1 MKRLDSKTNIE
12 TIRSTAQLICS
23 AWPGRA
29 SKDRLEGILK
39 DIAESN
45 GKLPAHYVLTEKE
58 VVVAHVK
65 LVESETKREVGRS
78 ICVYDVVVDQ
88 TKRKKGYGKQLMLSL
103 EPIVKDMGYH
113 YIYLTTSPKL
123 ASTFYKKCGY
133 REHDAVTRKRKVFR
147 KMAEG
152 GLARLEALFQTRTEL
167 KVKKVDRSNSSSV
180 WLRKRVV
187 ERFFTKSSPSLI
199 SFDDLNRFVHDRIK
213 HIMSDQRVTAI
224 LQSNLTFRQI
234 GPSCGLCAL
243 AMACVV
249 FSCFILI
256 IYHEHSNTG
265 TASSQ
270 NTQLRCLCPI
280 H

>member
-1 MKRLDSKTNIE
+1 
-12 TIRSTAQLICS
+12 
-23 AWPGRA
+23 
-29 SKDRLEGILK
+29 
-39 DIAESN
+39 
-45 GKLPAHYVLTEKE
+45 
-58 VVVAHVK
+58 
-65 LVESETKREVGRS
+65 
-78 ICVYDVVVDQ
+78 
-88 TKRKKGYGKQLMLSL
+88 LSL

-243 AMACVV
+243 AMAYVE
-249 FSCFILI
+249 FSCFLLI